1 MIETAALARFG
12 LLLVR
17 PGVLVMTAP
26 VFGGTF
32 VPAPVRIGLGVLLA
46 IVVAPVVPVPERGSD
61 VGLVVMVMAETA
73 VGLAIAVGLR
83 VLIAGAELAGYLA
96 GFQIGLSYAAVVDPQ
111 SGVRNNVIS
120 TLYASLALV
129 IFFGINGHHALIR
142 ALVESYALIP
152 VGAAGFG
159 GSIGA
164 SVAGLI
170 GMVFVI
176 GVRLAAPVVTALLLV
191 ELALGLIA
199 RAAPSLNLMVVGAPV
214 RLITGF
220 LALAVGVQAIPG
232 VVAGG
237 TNPVFD
243 AAARLL
249 RALG

>member
-1 MIETAALARFG
+1 VIETAALARFG

-46 IVVAPVVPVPERGSD
+46 IVVAPIVPVPERG
-61 VGLVVMVMAETA
+61 
-73 VGLAIAVGLR
+73 IAVGLR

-142 ALVESYALIP
+142 ALLDSYALIP
-152 VGAAGFG
+152 VGGAGFS

-164 SVAGLI
+164 SVAGLL

-176 GVRLAAPVVTALLLV
+176 GLRLAAPVVTALLLV

-214 RLITGF
+214 RLIAGF